1 MGIYLEIKLKS
12 IYKLLIEINMKTR
25 NIISLSLVF
34 IMALMMSCTDQ
45 PYYDIPYDENGNVIF
60 TGISQVTSTGVTT
73 ADASFTINCYFPNAK
88 SGDVMTAQIL
98 KRQVPSWDPQGE
110 LQLLPYGTAKSIT
123 VGSDLKTSVTFT
135 KAEAGLVN
143 VGDAITVTFAGAT
156 DSGIISITLK
166 AAS

>member
-1 MGIYLEIKLKS
+1 
-12 IYKLLIEINMKTR
+12 MKAKI
-25 NIISLSLVF
+25 IISLSLIVA
-34 IMALMMSCTDQ
+34 MALVMSCTDQ

-60 TGISQVTSTGVTT
+60 TGISKVTSTGVTT
-73 ADASFTINCYFPNAK
+73 ADASFTIDCYFPNAK
-88 SGDVMTAQIL
+88 SGDVMTAQVL
-98 KRQVPSWDPQGE
+98 KRQAPVGNPTGA

-123 VGSDLKTSVTFT
+123 VGADLKTSVTFT

-166 AAS
+166 